1 MLKTILTNWLIP
13 AMVIT
18 FVLLA
23 TSLFVP
29 GWAGVVAGV
38 ILFLILTVA
47 ILSVVQNQMKM
58 YREKR
63 ISRSQMARNVL
74 YDVVGILLA
83 MLFASMIGR
92 FATEIATQQ
101 IGQTLPG
108 FAAGIVVSLLA
119 GMSVGFLVKRTWF
132 ARQRSRS

>member
-23 TSLFVP
+23 ASLFVP
-29 GWAGVVAGV
+29 GWAGVIAGV

>member
-13 AMVIT
+13 AIVIT

-23 TSLFVP
+23 ASLFVP
-29 GWAGVVAGV
+29 GWAGVIAGV
-38 ILFLILTVA
+38 ILFLILSVA

-74 YDVVGILLA
+74 YEVVGILLA
-83 MLFASMIGR
+83 MIFASMIGR
-92 FATEIATQQ
+92 YATEIATQQ

-108 FAAGIVVSLLA
+108 FAAGIVVSLFA
-119 GMSVGFLVKRTWF
+119 GMSVGFLVKRTSY
-132 ARQRSRS
+132 ARQRSQS

>member
-13 AMVIT
+13 AIVIT

-23 TSLFVP
+23 ASLFVP
-29 GWAGVVAGV
+29 GWAGIVAGV
-38 ILFLILTVA
+38 ILFLILSVA

-74 YDVVGILLA
+74 YDAVGILLA
-83 MLFASMIGR
+83 MIFASMIGR

-108 FAAGIVVSLLA
+108 FVAGIVVSLLA
-119 GMSVGFLVKRTWF
+119 GMSVGFLAKQIW
-132 ARQRSRS
+132 SRLGKA

>member
-1 MLKTILTNWLIP
+1 MLKTILSNWLIP
-13 AMVIT
+13 AIVIT
-18 FVLLA
+18 FVLLTA
-23 TSLFVP
+23 SLFVP
-29 GWAGVVAGV
+29 SWAGVVAGV
-38 ILFLILTVA
+38 MLSLILTVA
-47 ILSVVQNQMKM
+47 IFSVVQNQMKM

-83 MLFASMIGR
+83 MIFASMIGR
-92 FATEIATQQ
+92 YATEIATQQ

-119 GMSVGFLVKRTWF
+119 GMSVGFVVKRTWF

>member
-1 MLKTILTNWLIP
+1 MLKTILTSWLIP
-13 AMVIT
+13 AIVIT

-23 TSLFVP
+23 ASLFVP

-38 ILFLILTVA
+38 ILFLILAVA
-47 ILSVVQNQMKM
+47 IFSVVQNQMKM

-83 MLFASMIGR
+83 MIFASMIGR
-92 FATEIATQQ
+92 YATEIATQQ
-101 IGQTLPG
+101 IGHTLPG

-119 GMSVGFLVKRTWF
+119 GMGVGFLVKRTLF
-132 ARQRSRS
+132 ARQRCRS